1 MSGGKRQWMDKGRA
15 RIGTGIAATA
25 RSAWRHRVLG
35 MAAEIAFWMLL
46 ALPPL
51 VLCLLGLVGYLESV
65 FGADLGAAIEQR
77 VLEVATQ
84 ALTPE
89 TVADLVQPL
98 LTQVLTDGR
107 ADIASAGFLLAIWAG
122 STATA
127 SYVNAIAIAYGQRSE
142 RGAVHSRL
150 LALGIYLAGVVTG
163 VVVLPLLV
171 IGPRTVLR
179 LIPDDGH
186 DLAVTTLRVAYWPTI
201 LILSILALVTLYH
214 YAVPL
219 RTRWRDHLLGAAIA
233 TGIWLAGAAAVRAYL
248 RYAFDSISVYGPVST
263 PIAALFFFYLTALAV
278 LLGAEANAHTAVSAA
293 RPRNSPRRRRT
304 PSASPDDT
312 DHACRPT
319 TPGSRR
325 SGGSDDDTARQ
336 PSRPSGQGS
345 GDDPGQ
351 LGTRPGR

>member
-1 MSGGKRQWMDKGRA
+1 MSAGKRQWMHKSGV
-15 RIGTGIAATA
+15 RIGATVQ
-25 RSAWRHRVLG
+25 SAWRHRVLG

-51 VLCLLGLVGYLESV
+51 VLCLIGLVGYLESV
-65 FGADLGAAIEQR
+65 FGADLGSAIEQR

-84 ALTPE
+84 ALTPQ
-89 TVADLVQPL
+89 TVTDLVQPL
-98 LTQVLTDGR
+98 LTQVLTEGR

-127 SYVNAIAIAYGQRSE
+127 SYVNAIAIAYGQRSA

-171 IGPRTVLR
+171 IGPRTLLR
-179 LIPDDGH
+179 LIPDTGH

-219 RTRWRDHLLGAAIA
+219 RTRWRDHLLGAGIA
-233 TGIWLAGAAAVRAYL
+233 TAIWLAGAAAVRAYL
-248 RYAFDSISVYGPVST
+248 RYAFDSISVYGPIST
-263 PIAALFFFYLTALAV
+263 PIAALLFFYLTALAV
-278 LLGAEANAHTAVSAA
+278 LLGAEANAQTHAVPAGPA
-293 RPRNSPRRRRT
+293 PRIRRP
-304 PSASPDDT
+304 
-312 DHACRPT
+312 
-319 TPGSRR
+319 
-325 SGGSDDDTARQ
+325 SGGSHDDPARQ
-336 PSRPSGQGS
+336 PSRPPVHDPHDDSGH
-345 GDDPGQ
+345 P
-351 LGTRPGR
+351 GTRADR